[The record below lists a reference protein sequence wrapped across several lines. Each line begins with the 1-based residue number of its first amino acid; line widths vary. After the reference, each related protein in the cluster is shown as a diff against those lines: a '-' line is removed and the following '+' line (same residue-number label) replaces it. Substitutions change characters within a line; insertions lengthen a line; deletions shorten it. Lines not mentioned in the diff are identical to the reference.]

1 MHKIK
6 VHGPEKDWGS
16 IREAIF
22 LAAFCILLA
31 LASFEAGWIIRDF
44 LSEPEALLSRR
55 QKDETQRRVLKLETK
70 FTDHD
75 GRITVLEGPSGRKK

>member
-1 MHKIK
+1 MKIK
-6 VHGPEKDWGS
+6 VHGTGKDWGL

-22 LAAFCILLA
+22 WMVFCILLG

-44 LSEPEALLSRR
+44 
-55 QKDETQRRVLKLETK
+55 QKDETQKRVLKLETK

-75 GRITVLEGPSGRKK
+75 GRIVVLEGAPGRKK

>member
-1 MHKIK
+1 MKVK
-6 VHGPEKDWGS
+6 VHGPEKDWGL

-22 LAAFCILLA
+22 WMVFCILLG

-44 LSEPEALLSRR
+44 
-55 QKDETQRRVLKLETK
+55 QKDETQKRVLKLETK

-75 GRITVLEGPSGRKK
+75 GRIVYLEGPPKKRK

>member
-6 VHGPEKDWGS
+6 VHGPEKDWSS

-22 LAAFCILLA
+22 WAAFCILLG

-44 LSEPEALLSRR
+44 
-55 QKDETQRRVLKLETK
+55 QKDDTQKRVLKLETK

-75 GRITVLEGPSGRKK
+75 GRIVVLEGPPKGRK

>member
-6 VHGPEKDWGS
+6 VHGPEKDWTP

-44 LSEPEALLSRR
+44 
-55 QKDETQRRVLKLETK
+55 QKDETQKRILKLETK

-75 GRITVLEGPSGRKK
+75 GRITVLEGPTGRKK

>member
-1 MHKIK
+1 MHRIK
-6 VHGPEKDWGS
+6 VHGPEKDWS
-16 IREAIF
+16 FIREAIF

-44 LSEPEALLSRR
+44 
-55 QKDETQRRVLKLETK
+55 QKDETHRRVFKLETK

-75 GRITVLEGPSGRKK
+75 GRITVLEGPPKKTK